1 LQIESRVSPEVIEEL
16 KAKGHDV
23 MMLAEYGHGSAV
35 QLLKILDNGTQAWGS
50 DVRVDGQAAG
60 I

>member
-1 LQIESRVSPEVIEEL
+1 L
-16 KAKGHDV
+16 
-23 MMLAEYGHGSAV
+23 
-35 QLLKILDNGTQAWGS
+35 QLLPNGTQAWGS